1 VKDLLASIRGFWDKL
16 SKVQQISFAAGSLAL
31 VILAGGLA
39 ALFSSEDYAPLFD
52 YIKDRREALSVQNHL
67 KELGFKVRSS
77 EGGHVISVLRE
88 KREAAHLALAEANTL
103 PNAIPSYAE
112 IMDAT
117 SSFGLTEKELDLR
130 INRAKEGNLART
142 IMQYR
147 NILRADVTIERA
159 RDSLFSEDQKDTSIS
174 VVITMRDALV
184 TMEASQVR
192 TIVNLVKHSVLGVK
206 TKQIHVSDDGGVDL
220 VALLKNKSQELSQH
234 EMSLRK
240 ESELQRKVTK
250 TLAEIYGEDNITVQV
265 AVELNFD
272 SKEVESKELAPPVK
286 GEDSGVAISEEKKEM
301 SAKTT
306 DPKAVPGTTSNI
318 PGYQPPDPT
327 RTESTSKESRINKAY
342 NTRKTIVKHAVGLI
356 KRLTVSVVIN
366 KEVLLPEK
374 LLTEEERQRVVNAVS
389 KAIGLDT
396 KNRKD
401 EISVEAFTFNRIRFE
416 SQRKREKSYTDFEAK
431 LASIGVVS
439 ALMAVFL
446 GIYRYYRRVQ
456 IQRQKKALEIAQRS
470 IAEQQEVEE
479 EVMTVEQKER
489 NERERFLMEMA
500 RENPEELV
508 KTIRSF
514 MMEESYY

>member
-1 VKDLLASIRGFWDKL
+1 VNDLLANIKGFWDKL
-16 SKVQQISFAAGSLAL
+16 SRTQQISFAAGSLA
-31 VILAGGLA
+31 VIVMAGVLA
-39 ALFSSEDYAPLFD
+39 ALFTSEDYVPLFD

-67 KELGFKVRSS
+67 KEAGFKVQVS
-77 EGGHVISVLRE
+77 EGGHVIAVLSD
-88 KREAAHLALAEANTL
+88 KREAAHLALAEANSL
-103 PNAIPSYAE
+103 PDAIPSYAE

-117 SSFGLTEKELDLR
+117 SSFGLTEKELDVR
-130 INRAKEGNLART
+130 INRAKEGSLAKT

-147 NILRADVTIERA
+147 NIMRADVTIERA
-159 RDSLFSEDQKDTSIS
+159 RDSLFSEDQKETSIS
-174 VVITMRDALV
+174 VIVTMKDALQ
-184 TMEASQVR
+184 TMGASQVR
-192 TIVNLVKHSVLGVK
+192 TILSLVKHSVLGVSEK
-206 TKQIHVSDDGGVDL
+206 NIHISDDEGVDL
-220 VALLKNKSQELSQH
+220 AALLKNKSAELSHH
-234 EMSLRK
+234 EMALRK
-240 ESELQRKVTK
+240 EKELQRKATQ
-250 TLAEIYGEDNITVQV
+250 TLAEIYGEDNITVQI

-272 SKEVESKELAPPVK
+272 AKEVESKELAPPVK

-327 RTESTSKESRINKAY
+327 RTESNSKESRINKAY
-342 NTRKTIVKHAVGLI
+342 NTRKTIIKHAVGLI
-356 KRLTVSVVIN
+356 RRLTVSVVIN

-374 LLTEEERQRVVNAVS
+374 LLTEEERQRVVNAIS

-416 SQRKREKSYTDFEAK
+416 SQRKREKSYSDFEAK
-431 LASIGVVS
+431 LASVGVVS

-446 GIYRYYRRVQ
+446 GIYRYYRRVK
-456 IQRQKKALEIAQRS
+456 IQRQKKAIEIAQRS